1 MRLKNEQTIFK
12 RNKLDL
18 KHYEKVFNFNS
29 NETYSNQ
36 SDFEILKN

>member
-18 KHYEKVFNFNS
+18 KHMKRYLTSTVMRPTLIKVI
-29 NETYSNQ
+29 
-36 SDFEILKN
+36 EILKN